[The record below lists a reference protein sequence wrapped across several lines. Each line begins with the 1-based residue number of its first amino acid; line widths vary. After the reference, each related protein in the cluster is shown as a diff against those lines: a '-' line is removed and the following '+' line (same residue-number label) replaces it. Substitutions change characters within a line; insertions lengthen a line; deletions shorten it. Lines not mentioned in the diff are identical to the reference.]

1 MNRNPDSVIALIGF
15 MGSGKTT
22 IGRKLAE
29 RLGRDFIDLDSR
41 IEESAG
47 MSIPDFFKKF
57 GEQEFRKIESATLK
71 SEAGKENGNVLACG
85 GGIVENPKNREIL
98 TGKCTTIWLDVPELE
113 LIQRLSKDFSGRP
126 MLSGNLEERI
136 KLLFE
141 RRFHLYASVASIR
154 YSWREGETL
163 QASVDALITLLG
175 AEVDKLQ

>member
-1 MNRNPDSVIALIGF
+1 MNRISDPVIALIGF

-22 IGRKLAE
+22 IGRILSE

-57 GEQEFRKIESATLK
+57 GEGEFRKIESATLK
-71 SEAGKENGNVLACG
+71 SEAGREEGIVLACG
-85 GGIVENPKNREIL
+85 GGIVENLENRKIL
-98 TGKCTTIWLDVPELE
+98 TGECKTIWLDVPELE
-113 LIQRLSKDFSGRP
+113 LVRRLSKDFSGRP

-136 KLLFE
+136 KMLFE
-141 RRFHLYASVASIR
+141 RRFDLYASVASIR
-154 YSWREGETL
+154 YPWREGETS

-175 AEVDKLQ
+175 AEVGKPQ